1 MLYKYYT
8 NQRNLSSLNNK
19 RLNNLYEWAIDK
31 NKKILENQVVTSQ
44 QNSSQ
49 LVDNNK
55 RLSNLYEWTIDKNKK
70 DNGNTSAASTQQ
82 NSNSSIT

>member
-31 NKKILENQVVTSQ
+31 NKKGTGNTIPVTSQ
-44 QNSSQ
+44 HNQHFVKNI
-49 LVDNNK
+49 
-55 RLSNLYEWTIDKNKK
+55 RLNNLYDWAIDKDKK
-70 DNGNTSAASTQQ
+70 DT
-82 NSNSSIT
+82 